1 MNGKGYE
8 DSSPLILLILMLLRI
23 TLLMKV
29 TGFERGIEDKV
40 LAVDDH
46 VSILRVEDGTE
57 GAY

>member
-1 MNGKGYE
+1 
-8 DSSPLILLILMLLRI
+8 
-23 TLLMKV
+23 MKV